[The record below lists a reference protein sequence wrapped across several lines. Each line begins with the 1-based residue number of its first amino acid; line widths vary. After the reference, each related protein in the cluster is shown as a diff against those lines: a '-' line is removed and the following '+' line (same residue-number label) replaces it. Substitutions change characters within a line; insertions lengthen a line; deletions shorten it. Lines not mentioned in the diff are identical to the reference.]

1 MVSCLELQG
10 KDMQKCAF
18 RTLQCEFRVTC
29 LNWAKRP
36 LPPACLVLDAPNKG
50 RKAILN
56 HWLKLRKVLH
66 WKISD
71 TLYSEETCCKFEA
84 LTTSE
89 IESTSIS
96 LTHSLDSWL
105 LIQPAR
111 SPVQATKCPRRSS
124 ALSLTW
130 RDSTFQKSRS
140 RVFLWKRCGRCG
152 LLINVSGKKL
162 CFEHLRACKVQPA
175 ENEVASCK
183 CYVSIPSL
191 WPKPRRQVSSP
202 WAQRQFA
209 QELASKRE
217 TLVPRDCNPKHCSTG
232 VPFGLSNPS
241 A

>member
-1 MVSCLELQG
+1 MRSTKDGRQSWIIGWNSGRSFIG
-10 KDMQKCAF
+10 KSQTRFIQKRLAA
-18 RTLQCEFRVTC
+18 
-29 LNWAKRP
+29 N
-36 LPPACLVLDAPNKG
+36 
-50 RKAILN
+50 
-56 HWLKLRKVLH
+56 LKLYQQVKLSQH
-66 WKISD
+66 QYHNI
-71 TLYSEETCCKFEA
+71 
-84 LTTSE
+84 
-89 IESTSIS
+89 
-96 LTHSLDSWL
+96 THSLDSWL

-111 SPVQATKCPRRSS
+111 SPVQATKCPRHSS
-124 ALSLTW
+124 ALSFTW

-217 TLVPRDCNPKHCSTG
+217 TLVPRHCNPKHCSTG